1 MKDSAA
7 PVKSMLDM
15 LVLKA
20 LSSGPMHGFG
30 IALWL
35 ESRSDGS
42 LALDDSMT
50 YQILHRLEARELIV
64 AEWTVTENKRRAR
77 IYRLT
82 RKGRTALSQQTD
94 AWLKYSQSVTSIM
107 LGEAKPEST

>member
-1 MKDSAA
+1 MKDPAV

-20 LSSGPMHGFG
+20 LSAGPMHGFAV
-30 IALWL
+30 ALWL

-42 LALDDSMT
+42 LGLDDSMT

-64 AEWTVTENKRRAR
+64 AEWTVTEDNRRAR
-77 IYRLT
+77 VYRLT
-82 RKGRTALSQQTD
+82 RKGRTALAEQTE
-94 AWLKYSQSVTSIM
+94 AWLKYSQSVTAIM
-107 LGEAKPEST
+107 VGDAKLRPT